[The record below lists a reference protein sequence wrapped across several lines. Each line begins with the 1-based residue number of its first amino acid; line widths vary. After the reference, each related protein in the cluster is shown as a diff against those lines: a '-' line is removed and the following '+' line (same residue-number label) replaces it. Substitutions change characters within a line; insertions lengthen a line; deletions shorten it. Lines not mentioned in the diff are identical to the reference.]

1 MSTKKIISSP
11 VKPFESNMMIKK
23 IFTTTA
29 LSLLASSVFA
39 MSEAPKT
46 LDTQIVFTN
55 STLDTLQVFISGDA
69 QYAQQAHEVGPLAT
83 ATLAKLT
90 RNSGTNNSLNIQLSS
105 ADYQIDLTQQT
116 SGTDLSFGANAG
128 DLTIAPQTNT
138 NIQRFQTQLAGDN
151 NTLAFN
157 GSSLNDGGKLTYV
170 LQEEDKKPAIGTANQ
185 FNVLSYNIW
194 ATTIFGSKKVGTRLD
209 EMPAIMAGYDALV
222 LTEVFDDIATA
233 SLLKQLR
240 TEYPYQSSEIFK
252 AGKIMKSGTRILS
265 RWPFVLEDNFKYNP
279 CEGIQCAA
287 TRGVIHARINKQG
300 NPYHVFATHTQSS
313 DDDVNRTARLAQL
326 DEMGEYIRGLNIP
339 ADEAVIMAGDFNVNK
354 IDLPEDR
361 DIMEATLGAT
371 EPTNTGHNLSYDADT
386 NTWAEQPYHE
396 YLDYTLTANDNL
408 QPTAAYQEIFAPR
421 TTIDA
426 LWGEWDISDHYAA
439 RGVFTFPSEAQPQRP
454 AFPFAGDTVHFKTA
468 NGHYMRS
475 MSGGNSFISAG
486 SNQVG
491 TWESYTFEALA
502 NDKFAIKAFDGHY
515 VALDSYLFGTLKA
528 SADSINAAGTF
539 TIVDLG
545 NNKLALKA
553 DNGKY
558 LRADFGGNAGLSAA
572 SGSIGTNQTFTL
584 IRR

>member
-1 MSTKKIISSP
+1 
-11 VKPFESNMMIKK
+11 MMIKK

-29 LSLLASSVFA
+29 LSLLASSAFA

-55 STLDTLQVFISGDA
+55 STLDTLQVHISGDA
-69 QYAQQAHEVGPLAT
+69 QYTQSTQAVGPLAT

-90 RNSGTNNSLNIQLSS
+90 RNSGTNKSLNIQLSS
-105 ADYQIDLTQQT
+105 DDYQIDLTQQI

-128 DLTIAPQTNT
+128 NLTVAPQTDSK
-138 NIQRFQTQLAGDN
+138 IQRFTTQLAGDK

-157 GSSLNDGGKLTYV
+157 GSSLSDGGKLTYV

-209 EMPAIMAGYDALV
+209 EMPAVMAGYDALV

-240 TEYPYQSSEIFK
+240 AEYPYQSSEIFK

-265 RWPFVLEDNFKYNP
+265 RWPFVMEDNFKYNP

-313 DDDVNRTARLAQL
+313 DDDVNRAARLAQL

-361 DIMEATLGAT
+361 DAMEATLGAT
-371 EPTNTGHNLSYDADT
+371 EPTNTGHNLSYDAST

-421 TTIDA
+421 STKDD

-439 RGVFTFPSEAQPQRP
+439 RGIFTFPSEAQPQRSS
-454 AFPFAGDTVHFKTA
+454 FPFAGDIVHFQTA

-486 SNQVG
+486 SDQVG
-491 TWESYTFEALA
+491 TWESFSFEALE
-502 NDKFAIKAFDGHY
+502 NGKFAIKAFDGHY

-528 SADSINAAGTF
+528 SSHTVSAASTF
-539 TIVDLG
+539 TIANLG
-545 NNKLALKA
+545 NNQLAIKA

-558 LRADFGGNAGLSAA
+558 LRADFGGNAGLRAA